1 MQDRGGATQPSR
13 TVVIER
19 GGPGCLLRALWFI
32 FIGWWLALA
41 WIAVAWIFNITIIGL
56 PVGLAMLNR
65 VPQVM
70 TLSPGPEQE
79 VVVHELGGITRIS
92 RGREQFPFLLRVV
105 YFVLIGW
112 WLSLIWTVVGYL
124 MMVIPFTW
132 PIGLAM
138 FHVIGFITTLRRN

>member
-1 MQDRGGATQPSR
+1 MQDSGATQPSR

-32 FIGWWLALA
+32 FVGGWLALA

-79 VVVHELGGITRIS
+79 WWYTSLGAS
-92 RGREQFPFLLRVV
+92 RASAAGASSSRSCC
-105 YFVLIGW
+105 GW
-112 WLSLIWTVVGYL
+112 CTSSS
-124 MMVIPFTW
+124 
-132 PIGLAM
+132 
-138 FHVIGFITTLRRN
+138 